1 MHCALAY
8 GVWSSPNPLRHVVQ
22 HGTKWRLIVE
32 VAYIF
37 APESCLL
44 LGSFFHGCN
53 PTVESRLH
61 FVFGNVQFFALSVPA
76 GNMAFLDQPL
86 EVVAF
91 TIALLSL
98 LLNTYE
104 DLGAQALHLEDTR
117 NEFDDDMNDVFA
129 DDDGVLDM
137 PTITATT
144 LHLYQLCNLLW
155 VFKENF
161 GY

>member
-1 MHCALAY
+1 
-8 GVWSSPNPLRHVVQ
+8 
-22 HGTKWRLIVE
+22 
-32 VAYIF
+32 
-37 APESCLL
+37 
-44 LGSFFHGCN
+44 
-53 PTVESRLH
+53 
-61 FVFGNVQFFALSVPA
+61 
-76 GNMAFLDQPL
+76 MAFLDQPL